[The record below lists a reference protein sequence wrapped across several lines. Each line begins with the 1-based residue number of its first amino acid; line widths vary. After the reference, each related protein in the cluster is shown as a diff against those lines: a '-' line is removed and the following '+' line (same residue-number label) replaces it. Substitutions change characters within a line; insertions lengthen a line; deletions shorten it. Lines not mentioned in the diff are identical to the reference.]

1 MNQHFDVIVVGSGA
15 AGSFAARELT
25 GRGLQ
30 TLLLEA
36 GPNVTPH
43 DFKADPRGPRAAGIQ
58 LWDRAMAAVSGQPI
72 QSRVTFFGK
81 QTRHLFVNDREH
93 PYSTPK
99 DAPFLWLRGK
109 QLGGRLHT
117 YGRMLLRWSDYDFKA
132 ASRDGFGIDWPI
144 GYADLAPY
152 YSRVENFL
160 GIYGRSE
167 QLESL
172 PDGDFIGQ
180 AWLTGAEEH
189 FRQAIQ
195 TKWPD
200 RRATT
205 WRYMPPNAK
214 RIPQP
219 LLAAQKTGNLTLRTD
234 AVVRRVMAD
243 EVSGRATGVEFIDRV
258 SGTVEQVHA
267 DVVVLSAS
275 PIETV
280 RLMLNSTS
288 RQHARG
294 LGNSSGLLG
303 RYFMDQMPNLIM
315 GTVPGRAGWQA
326 DPTVEPD
333 PFYGVSG
340 GVYVPR
346 YENLERRSNTNFAR
360 GFAYQGTIGRTFTAS
375 HRPAKFAF
383 VGYGEMLP
391 NPENTITLNPARKDA
406 WGIPIPHITC
416 AMSENEKEMLLEQ
429 MRSIREMVEA
439 AGMQVEFSGSSLK
452 FEEAGAGAFPD
463 DDPISRWFFR
473 KNFKAS
479 MAMGAAIH
487 ECGGARMG
495 SDPSNSIV
503 NVNNQCWDAPNVFVT
518 DASCFASGGCA
529 GTTLTI
535 MALSIRA
542 GEYIA
547 NNRATL

>member
-1 MNQHFDVIVVGSGA
+1 MNKHFDVIVVGSGA
-15 AGSFAARELT
+15 AGSFAAKELT
-25 GRGLQ
+25 ERGLR

-36 GPNVTPH
+36 GPNITPS
-43 DFKADPRGPRAAGIQ
+43 DFKVDPRGPRATGIQ
-58 LWDRAMAAVSGQPI
+58 LWDRAMATMSGQPI
-72 QSRVTFFGK
+72 QSKVTFFGK
-81 QTRHLFVNDREH
+81 QTKHLFVNDREH
-93 PYSTPK
+93 PYTTPK
-99 DAPFLWLRGK
+99 DAPFLWMRGK

-117 YGRMLLRWSDYDFKA
+117 YGRMLLRWSDHDFKA

-144 GYADLAPY
+144 NYGELAPY
-152 YSRVENFL
+152 YARAERIL
-160 GIYGRSE
+160 GIYGRNE
-167 QLESL
+167 RLESL
-172 PDGDFIGQ
+172 PDGEFIGQ
-180 AWLTGAEEH
+180 AWLTDAEAH
-189 FRQAIQ
+189 FKQAIEL
-195 TKWPD
+195 KWSD
-200 RRATT
+200 RTATT
-205 WRYMPPNAK
+205 WRYTPPNAK
-214 RIPQP
+214 RTPQP
-219 LLAAQKTGNLTLRTD
+219 ILAAQETGNLTLRTD

-243 EVSGRATGVEFIDRV
+243 EVSGRATGVELIDRV
-258 SGTVEQVHA
+258 TGTVEQVHA

-280 RLMLNSTS
+280 RLMLNSIS
-288 RQHARG
+288 KKHPRG
-294 LGNSSGLLG
+294 FANSSGVLG

-315 GTVPGRAGWQA
+315 GTVPGRTGWEA
-326 DPTVEPD
+326 DTTVESD

-340 GVYVPR
+340 GIYVPR
-346 YENLERRSNTNFAR
+346 YENLELRSNTNFAR
-360 GFAYQGTIGRTFTAS
+360 GFAYQGTIGRAFTAS
-375 HRPAKFAF
+375 HRPARFAF

-391 NPENTITLNPARKDA
+391 NPENTVTLHPVRKDA

-416 AMSENEKEMLLEQ
+416 VMSANERALLLEQ
-429 MRSIREMVEA
+429 MRGIREMVEA
-439 AGMQVEFSGSSLK
+439 AGMQVEFNGSSLK
-452 FEEAGAGAFPD
+452 FEETGAGAFPD

-473 KNFKAS
+473 KNFKGS

-503 NVNNQCWDAPNVFVT
+503 NMNNQCWDAPNVFVT

-547 NNRATL
+547 NKHGTL